1 MKGPITL
8 PGLTELDHIRIM
20 GDYNGS
26 RVDKGPGYILIPT
39 GVTSIDLP
47 DLVNITGVFQ
57 IDNAD
62 SILSLN
68 VPKLRHI
75 GYSLRLNFTG
85 GPAINLTFPSL
96 FDIGDVIFIDGEID
110 V

>member
-8 PGLTELDHIRIM
+8 PGLTELDHIRVT

-26 RVDKGPGYILIPT
+26 RVDKGPSYVLIPT
-39 GVTSIDLP
+39 GVTNIDLP
-47 DLVNITGVFQ
+47 DLVNITGHFI

-62 SILSLN
+62 SIPSLN

-75 GYSLRLNFTG
+75 GNSLRLNFTG

-96 FDIGDVIFIDGEID
+96 FDVGDVIFIDGEID
-110 V
+110 T